1 MSIHNVIA
9 SLKEQDKKKF
19 FELRN
24 AMRRAYLI
32 SMNKTI
38 GIDKYGLED
47 DIQMDAI
54 DTTIGAL
61 MQRAGMDQGENE
73 PNKDRPEIL
82 TKEVV
87 TAEAL
92 RQLEAVII
100 PQSRPWGAK

>member
-1 MSIHNVIA
+1 MSIHSVIT

-38 GIDKYGLED
+38 GIDKYSLED

-54 DTTIGAL
+54 DTTIGNL
-61 MQRAGMDQGENE
+61 MQRAGMGDDPSQV
-73 PNKDRPEIL
+73 
-82 TKEVV
+82 KEVIG
-87 TAEAL
+87 AEAL
-92 RQLEAVII
+92 KQLEDVITGTSQPI
-100 PQSRPWGAK
+100 KPWGAK

>member
-1 MSIHNVIA
+1 MSIHSIIA

-38 GIDKYGLED
+38 GIDKYSLED

-54 DTTIGAL
+54 DNTIGAL
-61 MQRAGMDQGENE
+61 MQRAGMDQGETNKQE
-73 PNKDRPEIL
+73 PKR
-82 TKEVV
+82 EVV
-87 TAEAL
+87 GAEAL
-92 RQLEAVII
+92 KQLEGAITG
-100 PQSRPWGAK
+100 QTQNKPWGAK

>member
-1 MSIHNVIA
+1 MSVHTVINA
-9 SLKEQDKKKF
+9 LKDNDKKKF

-54 DTTIGAL
+54 DSTIAGL
-61 MQRAGMDQGENE
+61 MQRAGMGDE
-73 PNKDRPEIL
+73 PEIVG
-82 TKEVV
+82 TKE
-87 TAEAL
+87 L
-92 RQLEAVII
+92 KQLENALIDAD
-100 PQSRPWGAK
+100 PKYKPWGAK

>member
-1 MSIHNVIA
+1 MSIHSVIA

-61 MQRAGMDQGENE
+61 MQRAGMGDDPSQV
-73 PNKDRPEIL
+73 R
-82 TKEVV
+82 EVIA
-87 TAEAL
+87 AEGL
-92 RQLEAVII
+92 KQLEAAITGV
-100 PQSRPWGAK
+100 PSKPWGAK

>member
-1 MSIHNVIA
+1 MELKMSIHNVIA
-9 SLKEQDKKKF
+9 SLKDQDKKKF

-54 DTTIGAL
+54 DATIAKL
-61 MQRAGMDQGENE
+61 MLRAGMGDDPAQV
-73 PNKDRPEIL
+73 
-82 TKEVV
+82 KEVIG
-87 TAEAL
+87 AEAL
-92 RQLEAVII
+92 KQLEGAITG
-100 PQSRPWGAK
+100 QTQNKPWGAK

>member
-1 MSIHNVIA
+1 MSIHSVIA
-9 SLKEQDKKKF
+9 SLKDQDKKKF

-54 DTTIGAL
+54 DATIGAL
-61 MQRAGMDQGENE
+61 MQRAGMGDE
-73 PNKDRPEIL
+73 PK
-82 TKEVV
+82 KEVV
-87 TAEAL
+87 GVKEL
-92 RQLEAVII
+92 QLLEGAII
-100 PQSRPWGAK
+100 GQTQNKPWGAK